1 MKNKQKTKESVLFP
15 AGTII
20 EIIGN
25 VASGK
30 TTTSRL
36 IPRISS
42 MRYVDVDI
50 YEKNPFL
57 PHLLK
62 NPDRWSF
69 TTELHFAYERS
80 KQLGKI
86 IKMKEFESLV
96 LDSGFDSG
104 FYVYSRNGFVQK
116 FMNEHEWHLL
126 SKIYE
131 QFMHNAPP
139 ITATIFLEV
148 PVKALMDRIWT
159 RGRKH
164 EEDYSRSYVK
174 QLQERI
180 NEYKQEMIALKK
192 RKHIVT
198 YHQLED
204 RIEFHGKEHPK
215 IKALLEQLKDH
226 QPT

>member
-1 MKNKQKTKESVLFP
+1 MTKKTKPVLFP
-15 AGTII
+15 VGTII
-20 EIIGN
+20 EIVGN

-36 IPRISS
+36 IPRLSS
-42 MRYVDVDI
+42 LTYVDVDI

-62 NPDRWSF
+62 NPERWSF
-69 TTELHFAYERS
+69 TTELHFTYERS

-96 LDSGFDSG
+96 LDSGFDMN
-104 FYVYSRNGFVQK
+104 FYVYSGNGYVQK

-126 SKIYE
+126 SKIYGE
-131 QFMHNAPP
+131 FMHNAPP
-139 ITATIFLEV
+139 IFATIFLDV
-148 PVKALMDRIWT
+148 PVKTLMERIWN

-164 EEDYSRSYVK
+164 EEDYPRSYVL
-174 QLQERI
+174 QLNERI
-180 NEYKQEMIALKK
+180 KEYKQEMIALKK
-192 RKHIVT
+192 RKYVVT
-198 YHQLED
+198 YHQLEK

-215 IKALLEQLKDH
+215 IKELLEKLKDY
-226 QPT
+226 